1 MGSPCFPSTE
11 QGWAG
16 PKNSGLQGLRAG
28 SPRCLRL
35 RPWGRRWEECFEGL
49 RGSRCVR
56 APGARNPARDSS
68 PGRSRP
74 RGASEDPVWLQ
85 LGTRCPRR
93 VQAPSAGAGGPM
105 VSAGGGA
112 GAPGGRVGT
121 GRTPGP
127 AAPRRAR
134 RPRGRPRHRRRRLAA
149 PASRQRSRRG
159 ADGGGDGARG
169 RGAAVSRYRPQRPLT
184 PVPPR
189 SPAPARRRARPAPR
203 QSARAPRPA
212 LGWVCARGQ
221 WAARGGRAASG
232 AGAERRGPIAA
243 VLLKLK
249 ILHYANRGGA
259 PARGGGVGPSRIKGR
274 ARAGRSTGQVLC
286 AR

>member
-74 RGASEDPVWLQ
+74 RGESEDPVWLQ
-85 LGTRCPRR
+85 LGARCPRR

-159 ADGGGDGARG
+159 ADGGGGMG
-169 RGAAVSRYRPQRPLT
+169 RG
-184 PVPPR
+184 
-189 SPAPARRRARPAPR
+189 
-203 QSARAPRPA
+203 
-212 LGWVCARGQ
+212 
-221 WAARGGRAASG
+221 
-232 AGAERRGPIAA
+232 
-243 VLLKLK
+243 
-249 ILHYANRGGA
+249 GGA
-259 PARGGGVGPSRIKGR
+259 PRCHVTARS
-274 ARAGRSTGQVLC
+274 AL
-286 AR
+286 